1 MCYSGSDK
9 KLKLMA
15 EKVLTRALCRACIL
29 GIENMKTSHLPVVFG
44 LILAAPMVVH
54 AQEAA
59 PTEPLSSADPVMTE
73 CIVEPAKDLRVS
85 ASEAGLLIKLDVEE
99 GSRVEEDA
107 ELGHVDD
114 QQAQMQKTAA
124 KYGMAQAKK
133 QAEDDIDVRYA
144 TKAHKVAEKE
154 YELNQDLDRKRKG
167 AVPFVELER
176 LRLDAERAALA
187 IEKAGNDREL
197 AKFDYWTKR
206 TEFEAAEKAIE
217 RRNILA
223 PTKGEVVKLFRQ
235 QGEWVNPGDPIL
247 RLVRLDTLYVEGEV
261 DVKKF
266 EPSQILG
273 CRVTVDVAA
282 GGGRSE
288 KAEGKIV
295 WVNPV
300 AVWRGGDDYYWKV
313 RAEVTNELTGGNWK
327 IHPGVQATMTI
338 HLDTAEK
345 VLLSDRVK

>member
-1 MCYSGSDK
+1 MKK
-9 KLKLMA
+9 KLIAAKPLA
-15 EKVLTRALCRACIL
+15 STLRRACIL
-29 GIENMKTSHLPVVFG
+29 GIKNMKTSNFPVVFG
-44 LILAAPMVVH
+44 LILATHLVAR

-59 PTEPLSSADPVMTE
+59 PTEPSSSADPVVTE

-85 ASEAGLLIKLDVEE
+85 ASEPGLLIKLDVEE
-99 GSRVEEDA
+99 GSRVEENA
-107 ELGHVDD
+107 ELGRVDD

-176 LRLDAERAALA
+176 LRLDAERAGLA

-197 AKFDYWTKR
+197 AKYDYWTKR
-206 TEFEAAEKAIE
+206 TEFEAAEMAIE
-217 RRNILA
+217 RRTILA
-223 PTKGEVVKLFRQ
+223 PCKGEIVKLFRQ

-247 RLVRLDTLYVEGEV
+247 RLVQLDTLYVEGEIG
-261 DVKKF
+261 VKKF

-273 CRVTVDVAA
+273 CGVTVDVAA
-282 GGGRSE
+282 GGGRSA

-300 AVWRGGDDYYWKV
+300 AVWRGGEDYCWKV
-313 RAEVTNELTGGNWK
+313 RAEVTNELVDGNWK

-338 HLDTAEK
+338 HLGTAEK

>member
-1 MCYSGSDK
+1 
-9 KLKLMA
+9 
-15 EKVLTRALCRACIL
+15 
-29 GIENMKTSHLPVVFG
+29 MKTSSLPVVFS
-44 LILAAPMVVH
+44 LILVTHLVVR
-54 AQEAA
+54 AQEAVPTKA
-59 PTEPLSSADPVMTE
+59 PGSTDPVVPD

-85 ASEAGLLIKLDVEE
+85 ASEPGLLIQLNVDE
-99 GSRVEEDA
+99 GSRVEEND

-176 LRLDAERAALA
+176 LRLDAERAELA
-187 IEKAGNDREL
+187 IEKARNDREL
-197 AKFDYWTKR
+197 AKYDYWTKR
-206 TEFEAAEKAIE
+206 TEFEAAELAIE
-217 RRNILA
+217 RRKILA
-223 PTKGEVVKLFRQ
+223 PCKGEVVKLFFQ

-247 RLVRLDTLYVEGEV
+247 RLVRLDTLYIEGEI

-266 EPSQILG
+266 EPSQVLG
-273 CRVTVDVAA
+273 CGVTVDVAA

-300 AVWRGGDDYYWKV
+300 AVWRGGEDYYWKV
-313 RAEVTNELTGGNWK
+313 RAEVTNELVDGNWQ

-338 HLDTAEK
+338 HLGTGEK
-345 VLLSDRVK
+345 ILLSERVK

>member
-1 MCYSGSDK
+1 M
-9 KLKLMA
+9 
-15 EKVLTRALCRACIL
+15 
-29 GIENMKTSHLPVVFG
+29 
-44 LILAAPMVVH
+44 
-54 AQEAA
+54 
-59 PTEPLSSADPVMTE
+59 
-73 CIVEPAKDLRVS
+73 
-85 ASEAGLLIKLDVEE
+85 
-99 GSRVEEDA
+99 DA
-107 ELGHVDD
+107 ETKTDEHNHHGVDARIHPRDLHKHVPV
-114 QQAQMQKTAA
+114 QIERQAQQDEPTSQSPADATLGGKQAGDDWALGDASSPGCDTTLNGLAHAHAA
-124 KYGMAQAKK
+124 QGEQHYPE

-247 RLVRLDTLYVEGEV
+247 LSL
-261 DVKKF
+261 
-266 EPSQILG
+266 
-273 CRVTVDVAA
+273 
-282 GGGRSE
+282 
-288 KAEGKIV
+288 
-295 WVNPV
+295 
-300 AVWRGGDDYYWKV
+300 
-313 RAEVTNELTGGNWK
+313 
-327 IHPGVQATMTI
+327 IHI
-338 HLDTAEK
+338 
-345 VLLSDRVK
+345 